1 MGSRTHTPWQSMAP
15 FSALLLWI
23 IVLLPRPVPAA
34 ERVALVVGNSAYES
48 LAPLRNPRNDARAVG
63 EAFGRLGFD
72 VTTILD
78 VGVASFEDAL
88 RQFRRRSDGAGMAV
102 VFYSGHGVEAAGSN
116 YLVPVDATPDM
127 LRYADD
133 GMVSLDDVLGAMT
146 GSGVRVVILDACRDN
161 PLAWERRRRGGARSI
176 TRVGEGLGRLDD
188 HAFRDG
194 ETLVA
199 YAAAA
204 GTTAADGE
212 GQHSPYTA
220 ALLQELEVE
229 QDILSMFVAVR
240 RRVLA
245 ATDRRQRPH
254 EYHGLENEYFLSGPP
269 SANATWPPTVP
280 GPVVLAPREI
290 AEFTA
295 AAGQGDAEALRRL
308 RQAADASN
316 VHAQVALGAL
326 YDAGR
331 GVSRDY
337 ARAAVWYLRA
347 AERGDADAQ
356 YNLASMYHTGQGR
369 PPDHGEA
376 AVWYRRAAERGHAAA
391 QFNLGIL
398 FFVGAGVAHDPV
410 QAAAW
415 YRRAAEQGY
424 APAQNNLGAMYV
436 DGKGGRRDPAAG
448 VSWYRK
454 AAEQGY
460 APAHYN
466 LGVSYR
472 DGSGATADA
481 VSAHMWLSLAA
492 RNGERR
498 AGAAR
503 VAVERRMTRAQLRR
517 SDRRATTCRR
527 SGYKDCGYPP
537 AGRHRADGLPFGV
550 GPLTVP
556 RDGR

>member
-1 MGSRTHTPWQSMAP
+1 MGSRTPRRWQSMAP
-15 FSALLLWI
+15 SLALLLWI
-23 IVLLPRPVPAA
+23 VVLLPQPVPAA

-48 LAPLRNPRNDARAVG
+48 VAPLRNPRNDARAVG

-72 VTTILD
+72 VTTMLD
-78 VGVASFEDAL
+78 IGVASLEDAL
-88 RQFRRRSDGAGMAV
+88 RRFRLRSDGAEMAV

-116 YLVPVDATPDM
+116 YLVPVDATRDT
-127 LRYADD
+127 LRYADNA
-133 GMVSLDDVLGAMT
+133 MVSLDDVLGAMA
-146 GSGVRVVILDACRDN
+146 GAGVRVVILDACRDN
-161 PLAWERRRRGGARSI
+161 PLAWERRRRDGARSI
-176 TRVGEGLGRLDD
+176 TRVGAGLGGLDD
-188 HAFRDG
+188 HALRDG

-212 GQHSPYTA
+212 GRYSPYTA

-254 EYHGLENEYFLSGPP
+254 EYHGLENEYFLSGSPP
-269 SANATWPPTVP
+269 ANPTRPPTVP
-280 GPVVLAPREI
+280 GPAVLAPREV
-290 AEFTA
+290 AEFAA
-295 AAGQGDAEALRRL
+295 AAGQGNAEALGRL

-316 VHAQVALGAL
+316 VDAQVALGAL
-326 YDAGR
+326 YDAGQ

-337 ARAAVWYLRA
+337 PRAAAWYRRA

-356 YNLASMYHTGQGR
+356 YNLASMYNTGQGR
-369 PPDHGEA
+369 PRDYGEA
-376 AVWYRRAAERGHAAA
+376 AAWYRRAAERGHAAA

-424 APAQNNLGAMYV
+424 APAQSNLGAMYV
-436 DGKGGRRDPAAG
+436 DGTGVRRDPAAG

-472 DGSGATADA
+472 DGNGATADA
-481 VSAHMWLSLAA
+481 VSAHMWLSLAVQ
-492 RNGERR
+492 NGERR

-503 VAVERRMTRAQLRR
+503 MAVERRMTRAQLRR

-527 SGYKDCGYPP
+527 SSYKDCGYPP
-537 AGRHRADGLPFGV
+537 AGRRQAAGLPFGV
-550 GPLTVP
+550 GPLTLP
-556 RDGR
+556 RGGR

>member
-1 MGSRTHTPWQSMAP
+1 M
-15 FSALLLWI
+15 
-23 IVLLPRPVPAA
+23 
-34 ERVALVVGNSAYES
+34 
-48 LAPLRNPRNDARAVG
+48 
-63 EAFGRLGFD
+63 
-72 VTTILD
+72 TTILD
-78 VGVASFEDAL
+78 VGAASLEDAL
-88 RQFRRRSDGAGMAV
+88 RRFRRRSDGAEMAV

-116 YLVPVDATPDM
+116 YLVPVDATPDT
-127 LRYADD
+127 LRYADND
-133 GMVSLDDVLGAMT
+133 MVSLDDVLGAMA
-146 GSGVRVVILDACRDN
+146 GAGVRVVILDACRDN
-161 PLAWERRRRGGARSI
+161 PLAWERRRYDEARSI
-176 TRVGEGLGRLDD
+176 TRVGAGLGGLDD
-188 HAFRDG
+188 HALQDG

-204 GTTAADGE
+204 GTTAADGQ
-212 GQHSPYTA
+212 GRYSPYTA

-269 SANATWPPTVP
+269 PANPTRPPTVP
-280 GPVVLAPREI
+280 GPVALAPREV
-290 AEFTA
+290 AEFAA
-295 AAGQGDAEALRRL
+295 AAGQGNVEALGRL

-316 VHAQVALGAL
+316 VDAQVALAAL
-326 YDAGR
+326 YDAGQ

-337 ARAAVWYLRA
+337 ARAAAWYRRA

-356 YNLASMYHTGQGR
+356 YNLASMYNTGQGR
-369 PPDHGEA
+369 PRDYGA
-376 AVWYRRAAERGHAAA
+376 AAAWYRRAAERGHAAA

-398 FFVGAGVAHDPV
+398 FFMGTGVAHDPV

-424 APAQNNLGAMYV
+424 APAQSNLGAMYV
-436 DGKGGRRDPAAG
+436 DGTGVQRDPAAG

-472 DGSGATADA
+472 DGKGATADV
-481 VSAHMWLSLAA
+481 VSAHMWLSLAVQ
-492 RNGERR
+492 NGERR

-503 VAVERRMTRAQLRR
+503 MAVEGRMTRVQLRR

-527 SGYKDCGYPP
+527 SSYKDCGYPL
-537 AGRHRADGLPFGV
+537 AGRRQAAGLPFGV
-550 GPLTVP
+550 GSLTLP
-556 RDGR
+556 RGGR